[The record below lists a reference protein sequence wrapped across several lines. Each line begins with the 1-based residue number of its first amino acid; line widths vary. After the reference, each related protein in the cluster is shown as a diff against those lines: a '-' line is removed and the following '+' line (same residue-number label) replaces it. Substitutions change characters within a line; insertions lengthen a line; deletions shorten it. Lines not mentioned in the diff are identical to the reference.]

1 MKVSG
6 LAAATLLVAALPL
19 CGAPQETKSTAAYD
33 LDTRDVNGNPMP
45 GLDTRSSRS
54 DGDSSVY
61 ETRQSLN
68 GTTVPAERVEQHV
81 VRDSGGVRV
90 VERTIQRYSPNGEPL
105 PREKQVITTTTH
117 ADGSVEERNDTLRGD
132 LNGNLALAERT
143 ETEARRNGST
153 VNSQSVI
160 SRPSLNASLDVVEK
174 RNVVRDER
182 SKDAWQQNETVW
194 RKGQSGFYEAVRRVT
209 EHRAEDGRVSEN
221 TAEYEPGSTG
231 ALVLHSQVV
240 KNSVKAPDGSERT
253 EITVRD
259 QSAPGTVIDGSDP
272 GLKLRS
278 EEIAERVPGADG
290 SVRETVSVRRP
301 TIAEPDRLGPA
312 RRISETVCR
321 GDCNPP
327 TQP

>member
-1 MKVSG
+1 MRLSSV
-6 LAAATLLVAALPL
+6 LAATALLAASAVL
-19 CGAPQETKSTAAYD
+19 GSPQEAKSTATYD
-33 LDTRDVNGNPMP
+33 LDTHDVNGNPMP

-90 VERTIQRYSPNGEPL
+90 VERLIQRYSPNGEPL
-105 PREKQVITTTTH
+105 PREKQTITTTTH
-117 ADGSVEERNDTLRGD
+117 ADGSVEEQSDTWRGD

-143 ETEARRNGST
+143 ETETRRNGST
-153 VNSQSVI
+153 VNSETVV
-160 SRPSLNASLDVVEK
+160 SRPSLNDSLDVVEK
-174 RNVVRDER
+174 RDVVRDEQ

-194 RKGQSGFYEAVRRVT
+194 RNGQSGFYEAVRRVT

-221 TAEYEPGSTG
+221 TAEYEPGNTG
-231 ALVLHSQVV
+231 ALVLHSQIV

-259 QSAPGTVIDGSDP
+259 QSAPGRVIDGSDP
-272 GLKLRS
+272 GLKLHS
-278 EEIAERVPGADG
+278 EEIVERVPGADG

-301 TIAEPDRLGPA
+301 SVSEPDRLGPA

-321 GDCNPP
+321 GNCSPP
-327 TQP
+327 PQP